1 MSRATVRR
9 TCLALAALAL
19 AAALS
24 IAVSAQAEQSARGGV
39 RVAFRGSFSPSS
51 IPRHRLAPIS
61 LTLEGSARG
70 EDGPPPRLQQ
80 ITFAFGARG
89 GLETEGLPAC
99 PRARL
104 RNATSRQAL
113 ARCGDALVGDGE
125 ITAEV
130 PLNPEQPI
138 AVVARVLVFNGR
150 FRGRPA
156 AWVHAYSATPP
167 ASFVLPFYLARPAKG
182 TYGVLMRSPVG
193 RSLGRWPRLR
203 SFRITLG
210 RRYRAGGEVRS
221 YLSAHCP
228 LAPSLTRLSV
238 PFARATYEFA
248 PHPTIVQPIRRLCAV
263 SE

>member
-1 MSRATVRR
+1 MTRATARR
-9 TCLALAALAL
+9 IGLALAALAL
-19 AAALS
+19 AVASSL
-24 IAVSAQAEQSARGGV
+24 AVSAQAEQSARGGV
-39 RVAFRGSFSPSS
+39 RAAFRGSFAPSA
-51 IPRHRLAPIS
+51 IPRHRLVPIS

-70 EDGPPPRLQQ
+70 QDGPPPRLRRLE
-80 ITFAFGARG
+80 FAFGARG
-89 GLETEGLPAC
+89 GLETEGLPVC

-113 ARCGDALVGDGE
+113 ARCRGALVGEGE

-130 PLNPEQPI
+130 PFNPSEPI
-138 AVVARVLVFNGR
+138 AVNARVLVFNGTYK
-150 FRGRPA
+150 GSPA

-167 ASFVLPFYLARPAKG
+167 ASFVLPFYLARPAQG

-193 RSLGRWPRLR
+193 RSLGAWPRLR
-203 SFRITLG
+203 AFRITLG
-210 RRYRAGGEVRS
+210 RRYRAGGAARS

-228 LAPSLTRLSV
+228 LAPSFTRLSV

-248 PHPTIVQPIRRLCAV
+248 PSPTIVQPIRRLCVV